1 MTLVEASVKG
11 VHYFVLTSLKFKK
24 IIESFKVI
32 HIYNK
37 VGNQIL
43 LNNSRMV
50 KRDSVVFK
58 NVRKF
63 SIFYTIHMCRMKLF

>member
-1 MTLVEASVKG
+1 MTPVEASVKG

-24 IIESFKVI
+24 IKSFKVI

-50 KRDSVVFK
+50 KQDSIVFK
-58 NVRKF
+58 NVRKV